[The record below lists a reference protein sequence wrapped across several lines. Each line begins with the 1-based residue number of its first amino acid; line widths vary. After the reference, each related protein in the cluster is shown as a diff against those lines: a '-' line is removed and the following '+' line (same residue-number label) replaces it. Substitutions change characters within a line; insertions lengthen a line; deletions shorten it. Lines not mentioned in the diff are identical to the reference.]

1 MSMRKIFS
9 RLDKTLLFITILLC
23 SIGLIM
29 VFSSSSVAAI
39 LRYNQP
45 PTYFF
50 VRQLIFFVI
59 AFLGGI
65 VIINIPTKWY
75 KNISWLLVIGIITVL
90 VLLLFYGKLTNHAQS
105 WFYVPGIGIA
115 IQPSEFAKSFI
126 IIFMA
131 VFYNSLVRKKVN
143 NIYLYLIPMSIA
155 GIIGILI
162 LMQPDFG
169 SAAILLA
176 IAFCIFISVPMQ
188 KSNLPKIMMIFGIGA
203 ILLGV
208 ALLYSGAEILNSEQM
223 KRFQFQNPCQRY
235 KEDTGYQ
242 VCNGYI
248 AINNGG
254 LTGVGIGNSTQKYL
268 YLPESHTDFIFA
280 VLVEELGL
288 LIGIGILILYAILL
302 YRILRIAKD
311 AYTLRNSI
319 IAYGTFWLFTF
330 HIIINLCGM
339 LSILPLTGVP
349 LPLMSYGGSS
359 TINFITMIFL
369 TERVA
374 IENKMTKYDLELK
387 KLAN

>member
-1 MSMRKIFS
+1 MKKIFS
-9 RLDKTLLFITILLC
+9 KIDKPLLIIMILLC
-23 SIGLIM
+23 TIGLIM

-39 LRYNQP
+39 LRYNKA

-50 VRQLIFFVI
+50 VRQLIFFLI
-59 AFLGGI
+59 AFIGG
-65 VIINIPTKWY
+65 VIILFIPTKWY
-75 KNISWLLVIGIITVL
+75 KTIAGLGIVGVIVVL
-90 VLLLFYGKLTNHAQS
+90 ILLLFYGKITNHVQS
-105 WFYVPGIGIA
+105 WFYIPKTGIA
-115 IQPSEFAKSFI
+115 IQPSEFAKSLL

-131 VFYNSLVRKKVN
+131 VFYNSLVKKKN
-143 NIYLYLIPMSIA
+143 NNLLIYFIPLVIA
-155 GIIGILI
+155 FIIGVLI

-176 IAFCIFISVPMQ
+176 IAFCIFISIPMQ
-188 KSNLPKIMMIFGIGA
+188 KSNLPKIMMILGIGA
-203 ILLGV
+203 IVLVL

-223 KRFQFQNPCQRY
+223 SRFNFQKPCQRY
-235 KEDTGYQ
+235 QEKTGYQ

-254 LTGVGIGNSTQKYL
+254 LTGVGLGKSTQKYL

-280 VLVEELGL
+280 VLIEELGL
-288 LIGIGILILYAILL
+288 ITGVGVLILYALLL
-302 YRILRIAKD
+302 YRILKIAKE
-311 AYTLRNSI
+311 AYNLRNSVL
-319 IAYGTFWLFTF
+319 AYGTFWLFTF

-339 LSILPLTGVP
+339 LSLLPLTGVP

-359 TINFITMIFL
+359 TLNFVLMLFV

-374 IENKMTKYDLELK
+374 IENKTTKYQLELK